1 MIRVTV
7 DYDGE
12 QAAPEPA
19 SAVIGRFL
27 RRSFSIADVAKR
39 AMRAG
44 RSGKAINVAAIADNP
59 ATIGMSR
66 GHLAAI
72 RAWLVVVAVLVVAMV
87 VVGGATR
94 LTESGLS
101 ITEWQPIKGTIP
113 PLSAG
118 EWAAEF
124 EKYKQIPQYVKLN
137 LGMTL
142 EEFKFIYWWE
152 WSHRLLGRLIGIVF
166 AVPFLIFWL
175 RGWLTPRLTV
185 KLVGLLALGGSQGL
199 LGWWMVKS
207 GLADRT
213 EVSEYRLAMHL
224 TLACLILTAVVW
236 VASSLEE
243 ERFGGALPGVARAI
257 AYALVPLILVQ
268 IFMGGLVAGLRAGMA
283 YNTWPLMDGHF
294 IPTLNNL
301 YIMAPTWV
309 NHFEN
314 ALTVQFQHRM
324 VAYLIVALA
333 LLQAWLAV
341 RGGNGPARGRALLV
355 AAVALSQA
363 VIGIITLV
371 LVVPLW
377 AGILHQL
384 GGVLLLTAATVHA
397 QRLVA
402 GPAPQSPARA

>member
-1 MIRVTV
+1 
-7 DYDGE
+7 
-12 QAAPEPA
+12 
-19 SAVIGRFL
+19 
-27 RRSFSIADVAKR
+27 
-39 AMRAG
+39 MR
-44 RSGKAINVAAIADNP
+44 VAAIADNP
-59 ATIGMSR
+59 AIIGMSR
-66 GHLAAI
+66 GHLAAV
-72 RAWLVVVAVLVVAMV
+72 RAWLVIVAVLVIAMV

-113 PLSAG
+113 PLSDG

-137 LGMTL
+137 LGMSL

-224 TLACLILTAVVW
+224 SLACLILTAIVW
-236 VASSLEE
+236 VASSLRN
-243 ERFGGALPGVARAI
+243 ERNSGAIPGAAKAI
-257 AYALVPLILVQ
+257 ASLLVPLILVQ
-268 IFMGGLVAGLRAGMA
+268 IFMGGLVAGLRAGLA
-283 YNTWPLMDGHF
+283 YNTWPLMDGYF
-294 IPTLNNL
+294 IPALNNL

-314 ALTVQFQHRM
+314 SLTVQFQHRM

-341 RGGNGPARGRALLV
+341 RGGNGPARSRALLV
-355 AAVALSQA
+355 AAAALGQA
-363 VIGIITLV
+363 AIGIVTLV

-402 GPAPQSPARA
+402 GSAAQFPARA

>member
-1 MIRVTV
+1 
-7 DYDGE
+7 
-12 QAAPEPA
+12 
-19 SAVIGRFL
+19 
-27 RRSFSIADVAKR
+27 
-39 AMRAG
+39 
-44 RSGKAINVAAIADNP
+44 
-59 ATIGMSR
+59 
-66 GHLAAI
+66 
-72 RAWLVVVAVLVVAMV
+72 
-87 VVGGATR
+87 
-94 LTESGLS
+94 
-101 ITEWQPIKGTIP
+101 
-113 PLSAG
+113 
-118 EWAAEF
+118 
-124 EKYKQIPQYVKLN
+124 
-137 LGMTL
+137 
-142 EEFKFIYWWE
+142 
-152 WSHRLLGRLIGIVF
+152 
-166 AVPFLIFWL
+166 
-175 RGWLTPRLTV
+175 
-185 KLVGLLALGGSQGL
+185 
-199 LGWWMVKS
+199 
-207 GLADRT
+207 
-213 EVSEYRLAMHL
+213 
-224 TLACLILTAVVW
+224 
-236 VASSLEE
+236 
-243 ERFGGALPGVARAI
+243 
-257 AYALVPLILVQ
+257 
-268 IFMGGLVAGLRAGMA
+268 MA